1 MTHEERRAC
10 ALNFSWVLNRVL
22 AGSRGPRT
30 DSDLAAL
37 YDFGIRAIVRLADT
51 RETGLNAEDV
61 EGHRLR
67 DCYEPMPDWSAPS
80 QEQLDR
86 VIAFIEDAIAN
97 SQPVAVSCAAGYGR
111 TGTVLA
117 CYFVAAGLPP
127 DDAISELIRVR
138 PCSAEI
144 LRVPGQRDAV
154 LKYFDRRTAN
164 ERRP

>member
-1 MTHEERRAC
+1 MEPALAHRCGHGSTVAGEHSKAGILGLEGLSKLYSSVQPVAAKRQARSGTSHEFSRRTWRNPAERGIAYSVMTHEERRAC

-67 DCYEPMPDWSAPS
+67 DCYEP
-80 QEQLDR
+80 
-86 VIAFIEDAIAN
+86 
-97 SQPVAVSCAAGYGR
+97 
-111 TGTVLA
+111 
-117 CYFVAAGLPP
+117 
-127 DDAISELIRVR
+127 
-138 PCSAEI
+138 
-144 LRVPGQRDAV
+144 
-154 LKYFDRRTAN
+154 
-164 ERRP
+164 